1 MFQELKEAREGRKE
15 ACSGVGES
23 VKGEPCRLVQSQTTP
38 LHWPE
43 KAFKGD
49 GKSVKG

>member
-1 MFQELKEAREGRKE
+1 MFQELKEARVL

-23 VKGEPCRLVQSQTTP
+23 VKGEPCRLVQSQTTL

-43 KAFKGD
+43 KAFKGG